1 MPKDPED
8 LLTAAGA
15 RISGRRAAVRR
26 VIAGTPSEKRAQ
38 TQAAILAAG
47 REVVAEKGIGAMS
60 VGDLCSRAGFTRGAF
75 YSNFT
80 DMDHFVRRLAEE
92 QWNRMAEFVH
102 DLVTSAI
109 NDESGRSEFRT
120 DAEVTDAVADLA
132 DRFLASLPMTRD
144 FYLLQEEFAAY
155 VIRDEEHAPSLR
167 DSYAAFKASLCEIL
181 VAGLAALGRECLLSP
196 EDTTE
201 IISAAAERSM
211 RVALMRGDEALT
223 GLLDRSLPELLAHL
237 SVPATR

>member
-8 LLTAAGA
+8 LLAAAGA

-38 TQAAILAAG
+38 TQAALLAAG
-47 REVVAEKGIGAMS
+47 RDVVAEKGIGAMS
-60 VGDLCSRAGFTRGAF
+60 VGDLCGRAGFTRGAF

-80 DMDHFVRRLAEE
+80 DMDHFVHRLAEM
-92 QWNRMAEFVH
+92 QWNQMADFVH
-102 DLVTSAI
+102 DLVASAI
-109 NDESGRSEFRT
+109 EEGPHRAESRT
-120 DAEVTDAVADLA
+120 DEEVTDAVADLA
-132 DRFLASLPMTRD
+132 DRFLASLPMSRD

-155 VIRDEEHAPSLR
+155 VIRDEEHAPSLGAA
-167 DSYAAFKASLCEIL
+167 YACFTASLTEIL
-181 VAGLAALGRECLLSP
+181 VAGLGALGRECLLSP

-211 RVALMRGDEALT
+211 RMALMNGDDVLT
-223 GLLDRSLPELLAHL
+223 GLLDRTLPELLARL
-237 SVPATR
+237 SVPTAD